1 MVEVCELER
10 ECALCISL
18 YLKDMYVC
26 TMHAYNDVEYACGG
40 NVRLQKYVRGKGCVK
55 EDFVSD

>member
-40 NVRLQKYVRGKGCVK
+40 NVRL
-55 EDFVSD
+55 